1 MRKDG
6 ADIAA
11 FWRRDRD
18 DRRLL
23 FGGSR
28 ARLESSDKALEI
40 RMILFANDPVGSQ
53 TFQIVIR
60 GVDASTRLLGSHI
73 IHGPRVG
80 RLLEL
85 ATLHTF
91 HSARNTSLGVDPRIQ
106 AATQPR
112 GHKLTFADFNCF
124 SYGIT
129 LYRHDS
135 TKMGGGHS
143 GNHILVS
150 EGNEFSTL
158 LLLLHANM
166 VSEGNE
172 FPTLFLLIRAN
183 LTPPDMYLE

>member
-1 MRKDG
+1 
-6 ADIAA
+6 
-11 FWRRDRD
+11 
-18 DRRLL
+18 
-23 FGGSR
+23 
-28 ARLESSDKALEI
+28 
-40 RMILFANDPVGSQ
+40 MILFANDPVGSQ

-124 SYGIT
+124 SYGST
-129 LYRHDS
+129 LYRPDS
-135 TKMGGGHS
+135 TKMGGGGHS
-143 GNHILVS
+143 GNHILVSEGNEFSTLLLLLHANMVS

-183 LTPPDMYLE
+183 LTPLE